1 MAGSL
6 IFRFKW
12 SVGTVII
19 VVVVALYFGFK
30 ISNAIDSIKYA
41 LTPPSLPEYKA
52 LDIHYLNN
60 QGWPQTS
67 SEWFHHAS
75 QGTATI
81 PVPYEWLVALE
92 APKSNPWMLFFG
104 EEALLTGEYMLR
116 HGFIGQS
123 ATALNPDALPIG
135 IAKTPSIYFAG
146 LNRKATAAG
155 FTCAA
160 CHTGQMVYGETRY
173 VIDGAPAST
182 DLGLFT
188 RSLGAALGQTV
199 LSSKVNILNG
209 RFDRFARRVLGSND
223 NIVTRNQLKEE
234 LANTIAV
241 LAQSSDVIT
250 VTEGFSRLDALN
262 RIGNQ
267 VFNKDMSRPANYSPI
282 NAPVNYPHIWT
293 TSWFNWVQY
302 DGSIMQPLIRNAG
315 EALGVSAFVD
325 TTGPDEQRFA
335 SSVNYASL
343 VKMEQWLSGT
353 HPQKNGNQFNGLLA
367 PSWPAQFPA
376 IDAALASEGEQLYQ
390 RFCQGCHLPVVTSEA
405 FWQDRH
411 WQPIRYIKDFK
422 VTETAGNYLTLHII
436 PLAEIG
442 TDTAQADVLQTRTV
456 DTTGLNLAT
465 RVCTPVKEDNAS
477 KAQLTYV
484 DLNDSATANFGLA
497 LGAFVERTNQQWFG
511 QNYVSA
517 AQQEDMEGGR
527 PNCLQVGQG
536 YKARPLNGIWSTAP
550 YLHNGS
556 VASIYDLLS
565 VDRPEFVLLGNQQF
579 DAVKLGIAQPESVA
593 HFTGQYAGTEPAL
606 TPDYADGYFMLDS
619 RQPGNS
625 HGGHWF
631 DDKSSGKQGIV
642 GPRLAE
648 NQKLALLEYLK
659 TL

>member
-12 SVGTVII
+12 SVGTAII
-19 VVVVALYFGFK
+19 VVLVALYFGFK

-41 LTPPSLPEYKA
+41 LTPPSLPDYQT

-81 PVPYEWLVALE
+81 PVPYEWLMALE

-116 HGFIGQS
+116 HGFIAQS
-123 ATALNPDALPIG
+123 ATAYNPDALPIG

-146 LNRKATAAG
+146 INRKATAAG

-234 LANTIAV
+234 LADTIAV

-267 VFNKDMSRPANYSPI
+267 VFSKDMSRPANYSPI

-325 TTGPDEQRFA
+325 SSGPDEQRFA

-343 VKMEQWLSGT
+343 VKMEKWLSGT
-353 HPQKNGNQFNGLLA
+353 QPQKNGDQFNGLLA
-367 PSWPAQFPA
+367 PSWPVQFPA

-390 RFCQGCHLPVVTSEA
+390 RLCQGCHLPVVASEA
-405 FWQDRH
+405 FWQDQH
-411 WQPIRYIKDFK
+411 WQPIRYIENAT
-422 VTETAGNYLTLHII
+422 VTETAENYLTLHII

-477 KAQLTYV
+477 KAQLRYV

-497 LGAFVERTNQQWFG
+497 LGAFVERTNQQWFR

-517 AQQEDMEGGR
+517 AQQADMEGGR

-556 VASIYDLLS
+556 VANIYDLLS
-565 VDRPEFVLLGNQQF
+565 AERPVFVLLGAQQF
-579 DAVKLGIAQPESVA
+579 DATKLGIEQPALVRRFA
-593 HFTGQYAGTEPAL
+593 AQYAETEPAL
-606 TPDYADGYFMLDS
+606 TPDYEEGYFILDS

-625 HGGHWF
+625 HAGHWF